1 MQSLSRSIEP
11 VAAALAHGAI
21 DDPERMD
28 DHLEAISAHGF
39 GDASL
44 DGLAQEMV
52 RLRFSGQ
59 DLDSAALRRHLAQS
73 GHDALVREVEK
84 AAAKSGA
91 PFLAANAPL
100 AEARIRWSQ
109 AFDASTRVAALE
121 RALASAKSD
130 AHRGFDASAFTQLKA
145 ERDALRRAI
154 KTGTIWEDSA
164 GS

>member
-28 DHLEAISAHGF
+28 DHLEAIASHGF
-39 GDASL
+39 GDHAL
-44 DGLAQEMV
+44 DGLAQELV

-59 DLDSAALRRHLAQS
+59 TLDSAALRRHLAIS

-100 AEARIRWSQ
+100 AEARVRWSQ
-109 AFDASTRVAALE
+109 AFDALTRVAGLE
-121 RALASAKSD
+121 QALASAKSNAD
-130 AHRGFDASAFTQLKA
+130 QAFDASAFSRLKA

-154 KTGTIWEDSA
+154 KTGTIWEDEAS
-164 GS
+164 S

>member
-1 MQSLSRSIEP
+1 
-11 VAAALAHGAI
+11 
-21 DDPERMD
+21 
-28 DHLEAISAHGF
+28 
-39 GDASL
+39 
-44 DGLAQEMV
+44 MV

-91 PFLAANAPL
+91 PFLAASAPL
-100 AEARIRWSQ
+100 AEARVRWSQ
-109 AFDASTRVAALE
+109 GFDALTRVAGLDA
-121 RALASAKSD
+121 ALASAKSD

-164 GS
+164 DS